1 MSIFPLPRHLTIKKG
16 KDAAANVV
24 RLTVWVEAKVDD
36 VGVEIVLEVEWVTR
50 SKTMQQREKSF
61 ATGTC
66 RKCAKKDEAAKLTFQ
81 KDQRAKLHVSKFT
94 MRINQNEEL

>member
-1 MSIFPLPRHLTIKKG
+1 MPAAKLSIFPFSRHLPIKKG

-66 RKCAKKDEAAKLTFQ
+66 RKCAKKDEGGQADL
-81 KDQRAKLHVSKFT
+81 SK
-94 MRINQNEEL
+94 RPKGEAPCK

>member
-1 MSIFPLPRHLTIKKG
+1 M
-16 KDAAANVV
+16 
-24 RLTVWVEAKVDD
+24 WVEAKVDD

-50 SKTMQQREKSF
+50 SKTMQQGEKRF
-61 ATGTC
+61 ATGAC

-81 KDQRAKLHVSKFT
+81 KDQRAKLQVSKFT